1 MFFRVKNMAQSTNL
15 YTNNPSPIAVGR
27 IKFDISQIE
36 SERDII
42 ANEGIYYHFST
53 DGKIDTNYHQLIIGP
68 EDSPYQG
75 GFYLFKAQFP
85 DNYPFSPMTMKT
97 LTQGENVRKHPNLYV
112 CGKCCFSF
120 LGTWSGPP
128 WTPCNNPRSVSVS
141 MRSVMTP
148 FPLENEPG
156 YEDIQKKKS
165 LHTKYAE
172 LINWFNIKHA
182 VCGVVENLDDKD
194 MAYGLFKND
203 IIKQFIK
210 NYSYYISTAE
220 KLLKYETNLIET
232 YGTSLV
238 NSPVYR
244 FSIQFD
250 VKNVVERLKKLYC
263 VYSSSENNI
272 VNSLSVTCESIDKSK
287 QNDEIV
293 INTQQD
299 VNKEAKPKKIKK
311 TPSQKA
317 SQFEVG
323 YKLKSENDGCMY
335 EVYKTNGKTSQMRW
349 KKCK

>member
-1 MFFRVKNMAQSTNL
+1 
-15 YTNNPSPIAVGR
+15 
-27 IKFDISQIE
+27 
-36 SERDII
+36 
-42 ANEGIYYHFST
+42 
-53 DGKIDTNYHQLIIGP
+53 
-68 EDSPYQG
+68 
-75 GFYLFKAQFP
+75 
-85 DNYPFSPMTMKT
+85 
-97 LTQGENVRKHPNLYV
+97 
-112 CGKCCFSF
+112 
-120 LGTWSGPP
+120 
-128 WTPCNNPRSVSVS
+128 

-156 YEDIQKKKS
+156 YEDIQKKKT

-182 VCGVVENLDDKD
+182 VCGVVENLDNKD

-220 KLLKYETNLIET
+220 KLLKYETSLIET
-232 YGTSLV
+232 YGNSVV

-263 VYSSSENNI
+263 VYSPSENNI
-272 VNSLSVTCESIDKSK
+272 VNTLSITCESVDEPK
-287 QNDEIV
+287 QDDEIV